1 MEITVKIPKKMIKE
15 VRLQVWEI
23 TGRMPTDRQL
33 EKFFRKD
40 IRWMY
45 SAAFED
51 GLLDGVEAHFG
62 G

>member
-1 MEITVKIPKKMIKE
+1 MEVTVKIPKKMIQAVAREVKE
-15 VRLQVWEI
+15 L
-23 TGRMPTDRQL
+23 TGRKPTEHEL

-40 IRWMY
+40 IRFMY

-62 G
+62 

>member
-1 MEITVKIPKKMIKE
+1 MDVTVKIPKRMIRAVAREVKE
-15 VRLQVWEI
+15 L
-23 TGRMPTDRQL
+23 TGRTPTDRQL
-33 EKFFRKD
+33 AEFFRKD

-62 G
+62 

>member
-1 MEITVKIPKKMIKE
+1 MEITVKIPKKMIRE

-23 TGRMPTDRQL
+23 TGRMPTDQQL

-40 IRWMY
+40 IKFMY

-51 GLLDGVEAHFG
+51 GLLDGIEAHFG